1 MGIQH
6 RTRSM
11 DFDLS
16 IIQKYIPVSQESAIQ
31 VILPESILSRSE
43 ILAQQLYFTNRETE
57 AQKKQ
62 DMPFSN

>member
-16 IIQKYIPVSQESAIQ
+16 IIQKYIPVSEESAIQ

>member
-1 MGIQH
+1 
-6 RTRSM
+6 M

-16 IIQKYIPVSQESAIQ
+16 IIQKYIPVSEESAIQ

>member
-16 IIQKYIPVSQESAIQ
+16 IIQKYIPVSEESAIQ

-62 DMPFSN
+62 DMLFSN